1 MEETFEL
8 LRDRIFKA
16 GLETYS
22 GRQVVL
28 TGGGAHLN
36 GVRELATNVLG
47 KRVRIGQPYGVFGLS
62 DELSQPD
69 FAVATGLLKRVF
81 DGREE
86 VVMGPPD
93 LSGRRMRAQRYS
105 GNAVARTA
113 QWLRENF

>member
-1 MEETFEL
+1 LEL
-8 LRDRIFKA
+8 LRERIFKA

-36 GVRELATNVLG
+36 GVRELATHVLG
-47 KRVRIGQPYGVFGLS
+47 KRVRIGQPHGVFGLS

-69 FAVATGLLKRVF
+69 FAVATGLLKQVF
-81 DGREE
+81 DDRDE
-86 VVMGPPD
+86 VVNGPPD
-93 LSGRRMRAQRYS
+93 LSGRRMRTQRYS
-105 GNAVARTA
+105 GNAVARSV